1 MAINI
6 VGYDKYVTADGDTFD
21 RLALDYYNEEKMMS
35 HIIQAN
41 PDYANILIFEQ
52 GIALKIPI
60 LNNAETPETLP
71 PWRRSE

>member
-6 VGYDKYVTADGDTFD
+6 VGYDEYLTSDGDMFD
-21 RLALDYYNEEKMMS
+21 RLALSYYNEEKMMA

-41 PDYANILIFEQ
+41 PDYANVLIFEQ
-52 GIALKIPI
+52 GITLRIPI
-60 LNNAETPETLP
+60 LNNVETPETLP